1 MSFQQY
7 FAELRGAVVV
17 IALPL
22 TLIAEL
28 PTAAK
33 AASLSTQHID
43 AIYVFGDSLSD
54 TGNSFD
60 VTGIPPSPPYSQGRF
75 SNGKIWVEYLA
86 DELGLTSNR
95 QTNFAFGGATTGTD
109 NTLIPGVQGLPG
121 LQQQIES
128 FTAVNTS
135 ADSNALYT
143 IWAGAN
149 DYLGNGVTD
158 PTIPVANLSTAVSS
172 LSAVGVK
179 NIMVVNLPD
188 LGKLPGTRGSQNAAG
203 LDALTEAHNSLLA
216 ANLNFLSQ
224 QNPDLNIIPLDVN
237 GLVSRAIAAPGEF
250 GFENVEDSC
259 LTLSSICPNQKEY
272 LFWDDIHPTTDAHKL
287 VGELAYSNVQ
297 PVPEPSAEWALLALG
312 AVGAGSLLKR
322 KQQKASIKVGS
333 GHL

>member
-1 MSFQQY
+1 MSFQQHL
-7 FAELRGAVVV
+7 AKLRGVVV
-17 IALPL
+17 ITALPL
-22 TLIAEL
+22 TTIAQL
-28 PTAAK
+28 PTAAE
-33 AASLSTQHID
+33 AASLSAQLGG
-43 AIYVFGDSLSD
+43 IYVFGDSLSD

-60 VTGIPPSPPYSQGRF
+60 VIGIPPSPPYSQGRF

-86 DELGLTSNR
+86 DELGLSSN
-95 QTNFAFGGATTGTD
+95 QQINFAFGGATTGTA

-128 FTAVNTS
+128 FTAANTS
-135 ADSNALYT
+135 ADSSALYT

-172 LSAVGVK
+172 LSAVGAK

-188 LGKLPGTRGSQNAAG
+188 LGQLPGTRGSQNAAG

-237 GLVSRAIAAPGEF
+237 DLVSRAIADPGEF

-259 LTLSSICPNQKEY
+259 LTSSGICSNQDEY
-272 LFWDDIHPTTDAHKL
+272 LFWDAIHPTTDAHKL
-287 VGELAYSNVQ
+287 LGELAYSNVQ
-297 PVPEPSAEWALLALG
+297 PVPEPAAEWAVLALG
-312 AVGAGSLLKR
+312 AVGAVSILKR
-322 KQQKASIKVGS
+322 KQQKASIKAGS
-333 GHL
+333 SQS